1 MSTLWLAL
9 SFVKGIG
16 TKTVKKLYYEF
27 KDILS
32 LEFLTNRSNFELIND
47 VVKNSAIV
55 DNITDKEY
63 MMEKILEAENLI
75 SKHEKEG
82 ISIITIDSQRY
93 PRLLRLIEDPPIAL
107 YCRGN
112 IDLLN
117 STKNIAI
124 IGTRNPTVLGMKV
137 ARRLA
142 YQFSKRGYVIV
153 SGLAIGIDT
162 AGHYGALEANG
173 PTVAV
178 LAGGLDKIYPKENTD
193 LAEQIIQ
200 KNGLL
205 ISENPIGSKT
215 FKQSFIIRDRI
226 QSGLSIGV
234 CPVQTPLKGGT
245 QHTINFAKKQNR
257 LLFCPEPLEPNNEA
271 VQGIYELINNKV
283 AEKISSDKDYD
294 RICDLMLERYKCLIS
309 IEKEQERKLN
319 KRNKD
324 TVKLSKQQEF
334 NLFNYEE
341 FDEHFQLKQS
351 LDLKLI
357 EIIEISEKLGYSPQQ
372 LIDKIKKVLE
382 TRLMT

>member
-1 MSTLWLAL
+1 VSTLWLAL

-112 IDLLN
+112 IELLN

-294 RICDLMLERYKCLIS
+294 RICDLMLERYKSLIS